1 MILLIKSMF
10 QRVKPPKFSA
20 CGELALKTF
29 SKLVSFRFG
38 RGPIFKKAPIYKK
51 APPFIKANLF
61 EGGGFLNNNT
71 PDSKKWLENLDFIKE
86 NGAILL
92 ISNDKIKV
100 FEAFFT
106 IYAPNFGEL

>member
-1 MILLIKSMF
+1 MF

-20 CGELALKTF
+20 CGGLALKTL

-71 PDSKKWLENLDFIKE
+71 PDSS
-86 NGAILL
+86 ILPL
-92 ISNDKIKV
+92 FS
-100 FEAFFT
+100 
-106 IYAPNFGEL
+106 L